1 MPRRLLTFII
11 LLATTLAATADK
23 PRKQT
28 PPLPAQQYPLHET
41 HPADHLTIAVEPGDT
56 KETAPHTRLDYYSHG
71 FLPIRVIVTND
82 SDLAINLDDA
92 RIHFIAADGSS
103 IPAAT
108 DDDLERGMFTLK
120 SATGRKVPLPLPVPI
135 PITTGKS
142 DIDKKVV
149 ADDNDFSFQTT
160 TVAPHTTVAGYLF
173 YDINNLDTP
182 ILDHATLELRK
193 VRLSSTN
200 KILDTFEIP
209 LSKPATADAKD
220 EKRDPN
226 Q

>member
-41 HPADHLTIAVEPGDT
+41 HAADHLTIAVEPGDT

>member
-1 MPRRLLTFII
+1 MPRSLLTFII
-11 LLATTLAATADK
+11 ILATTLAASAEK

-41 HPADHLTIAVEPGDT
+41 HAADRLTIAAEPGDT

-120 SATGRKVPLPLPVPI
+120 SATGHKVPLPLPIPI

-173 YDINNLDTP
+173 YDINNLDAP

-193 VRLSSTN
+193 VRLASTN

-209 LSKPATADAKD
+209 LSPKPT
-220 EKRDPN
+220 DPPKPN
-226 Q
+226 P

>member
-1 MPRRLLTFII
+1 
-11 LLATTLAATADK
+11 
-23 PRKQT
+23 
-28 PPLPAQQYPLHET
+28 
-41 HPADHLTIAVEPGDT
+41 
-56 KETAPHTRLDYYSHG
+56 
-71 FLPIRVIVTND
+71 
-82 SDLAINLDDA
+82 
-92 RIHFIAADGSS
+92 
-103 IPAAT
+103 
-108 DDDLERGMFTLK
+108 MFTLK
-120 SATGRKVPLPLPVPI
+120 SATGSKVPLPLPIPI

-193 VRLSSTN
+193 VRLTSTN

-209 LSKPATADAKD
+209 LSSKPT
-220 EKRDPN
+220 DPKP
-226 Q
+226 